1 MGETEQTSC
10 ISIFN
15 WDKKK
20 APENDG
26 VIIMS
31 QRKGMRRSSSM
42 GIFKTALGMLR
53 TKSMS
58 QLAVPDSKPDLS
70 PMQSPTTALPPSHS
84 RPEKVALEIVP
95 GPIPGDEQKVEAT
108 ASPLSPITVSAVSAS
123 DMNQNNSSNEG
134 ITKEKC
140 EHRHDDDGGD
150 EKIDTKA
157 EEFIAQFY
165 EQMKLQSMNS

>member
-1 MGETEQTSC
+1 MGETEPKTC

-20 APENDG
+20 APENEG
-26 VIIMS
+26 AIVP

-42 GIFKTALGMLR
+42 GIFKAALGMLR

-58 QLAVPDSKPDLS
+58 QLAVSDSKPDMS
-70 PMQSPTTALPPSHS
+70 PMQSPTTSFPPSLS

-95 GPIPGDEQKVEAT
+95 GPMPGEEQKVEAT
-108 ASPLSPITVSAVSAS
+108 VPSLSSIAVPAVSES
-123 DMNQNNSSNEG
+123 DMNQNNSPHEE
-134 ITKEKC
+134 IAKEKC
-140 EHRHDDDGGD
+140 GPRHDDDGGD